1 MAGFCGNCGSPAGA
15 HTAFCPQCGARLGKN
30 AAEPAPAPAPPQPP
44 PPPPPAYSAPPA
56 YGQAPPP
63 AYTQGPPPPS
73 AGKSGSGL
81 KILLAVVAIF
91 VFFGIAAIGVLFYVG
106 HRVKRA
112 VEEKAAAYGV
122 EIPSGS
128 TERSGIVRTYAAC
141 SLASNE
147 EVGEALGIRIAKSEQ
162 RGHGVTSQCDYYP
175 AAALGDQAV
184 SDQVDKLKQLSN
196 QPDSSDKSAATQ
208 NALSNL
214 AKATMTDPSAPVVT
228 VEVNGDGR
236 DGMAGFAGAMRLM
249 SGLAKNAGIKAS
261 EDLSGI
267 GDRAV
272 LGVTGQMMFLKGNT
286 SVQLSGPGILGSK
299 NGAVALARK
308 IAPRI

>member
-1 MAGFCGNCGSPAGA
+1 M
-15 HTAFCPQCGARLGKN
+15 
-30 AAEPAPAPAPPQPP
+30 
-44 PPPPPAYSAPPA
+44 
-56 YGQAPPP
+56 
-63 AYTQGPPPPS
+63 
-73 AGKSGSGL
+73 
-81 KILLAVVAIF
+81 KILLAVVGIF
-91 VFFGIAAIGVLFYVG
+91 VFFGIAAIGVLIYVG

-112 VEEKAAAYGV
+112 VEEKAAAYGM
-122 EIPSGS
+122 EMPDASR
-128 TERSGIVRTYAAC
+128 ERSGIIRTYAAC
-141 SLASNE
+141 SLASNA
-147 EVGEALGIRIAKSEQ
+147 EVGEALGIQIARSEQ

-184 SDQVDKLKQLSN
+184 SDQVDKLKQLSD
-196 QPDSSDKSAATQ
+196 QPDSSDKSAAAQ
-208 NALSNL
+208 NALGNL
-214 AKATMTDPSAPVVT
+214 AKAALTDPSTPVVT

-249 SGLAKNAGIKAS
+249 SGLAKNAGVKAS

-299 NGAVALARK
+299 SGAVALARK
-308 IAPRI
+308 IAPRV